1 MRLTQAR
8 ANGNA
13 AKREKHHANHHHG
26 AVDKL
31 QRVRF
36 VRIIAQIVEHESD
49 ARMSLNKG
57 GNGTN
62 LFKYRPVYLSTAVP
76 DTSYSAFA
84 RIPPSP
90 LMIRAGR
97 LFLVLGTLLIAVTA
111 PASAQAPVRTVDQ
124 WRATVDSLLGRR
136 DRSERLIEAW
146 RGLADAYSRAGK
158 VDSGVA
164 AVRQAVALAEAL
176 PDSPAK
182 ADAILAMGSH
192 LLRANQNETALGY
205 VQRGRDM
212 RLALG
217 DSLGA
222 SRTWNNTGAAHY
234 QLGNYEQALYGF
246 SQALLGRRR
255 EADTVGIAR
264 VLTNIGKVYQDW
276 GQLGRAE
283 ARLNEAVAMA
293 RSTGDPAIIG
303 YALNTLA
310 LVYVD
315 TRQFALAYETI
326 AQSLAAYTSGAPR
339 LSSVDSLGGWRLNA
353 AARGEA
359 LVRQGRAR
367 EALPVLDSLAAMGK
381 ENGNIRSQARA
392 LLLMGQGHAQLGQLE
407 EARARLLESLE
418 LSRSVEQRVFMLQA
432 LEALSSV
439 EERDGNAAASLRALR
454 AATAMRD
461 TIFNRSTAERLT
473 AEEDREERER
483 QREENAKLREAQQ
496 AQAAVIERQRV
507 TGLLGLAVFL
517 LVAIMV
523 YQLVRFNRLGRARE
537 EALAATN
544 TQLRAALN
552 DVRTLTGLIPICANC
567 KRVRDDQGYWQA
579 VESYISNH
587 SDATFSHAIC
597 QSCGPTLYGELWPE
611 QTEPT

>member
-1 MRLTQAR
+1 M
-8 ANGNA
+8 N
-13 AKREKHHANHHHG
+13 
-26 AVDKL
+26 
-31 QRVRF
+31 RV
-36 VRIIAQIVEHESD
+36 
-49 ARMSLNKG
+49 
-57 GNGTN
+57 
-62 LFKYRPVYLSTAVP
+62 
-76 DTSYSAFA
+76 
-84 RIPPSP
+84 
-90 LMIRAGR
+90 GR
-97 LFLVLGTLLIAVTA
+97 LFVVVGTLCLAVTA
-111 PASAQAPVRTVDQ
+111 TVAAQPPVRTVDQ
-124 WRATVDSLLGRR
+124 WRSTVDSLLARR
-136 DRSERLIEAW
+136 DQSERLIEAW

-158 VDSGVA
+158 VDSGVE
-164 AVRQAVALAEAL
+164 AVRQALTLAERL
-176 PDSPAK
+176 PDSPTK
-182 ADAILAMGSH
+182 ADAILSMGAQ
-192 LLRANQNETALGY
+192 LLRANQNEAALGY
-205 VQRGRDM
+205 VQRGRAM

-217 DSLGA
+217 DTVGA
-222 SRTWNNTGAAHY
+222 SRTWNNTGAGQY
-234 QLGNYEQALYGF
+234 QLGNYEQALYAF
-246 SQALLGRRR
+246 SQSLDGRRR
-255 EADTVGIAR
+255 ENDTVGIAR

-276 GQLGRAE
+276 GQYGRAE
-283 ARLNEAVAMA
+283 ARLKEAVAMA
-293 RSTGDPAIIG
+293 RTTGDQAILG
-303 YALNTLA
+303 YALNTLS

-326 AQSLAAYTSGAPR
+326 AQSLAAYSSGR
-339 LSSVDSLGGWRLNA
+339 LSAVDSLGGWRLNA

-367 EALPVLDSLAAMGK
+367 EALPLLDSLAAMGK

-392 LLLMGQGHAQLGQLE
+392 LFLMGEGYAQLGQLS
-407 EARARLLESLE
+407 EARTRLLASLE

-439 EERDGNAAASLRALR
+439 EERAGNAVASLRALR

-461 TIFNRSTAERLT
+461 TIFDRSTAERLT

-483 QREENAKLREAQQ
+483 QREENAKLRDAQQ

-517 LVAIMV
+517 LVGIVV

-537 EALAATN
+537 DALAATN

-579 VESYISNH
+579 VESYISSH

-611 QTEPT
+611 QAETSRPSGNAGNAGNGHVGAESALGGNNAQTDEPGRVDRLS